1 MESIIGFVEAIVF
14 KSDDTGYTVT
24 KINVNRE
31 TVTAVGVV
39 PFIKDGQQVKLTGEW
54 IVHKQFGK
62 QFKIE
67 EFEEI
72 LPTKV
77 EAIEKYLGAGIIY
90 GIGPVTAKKIVSHFG
105 EETLNVMENN
115 IERLMEVDGIGKK
128 KFTIIYESY
137 IEQKDLKDIMMFFQ
151 SHGVSN
157 NQCLKIYKKF
167 GSNAKEIVSD
177 NPYILCKE
185 ISGIGFKTADKIA
198 MSLGVKADS
207 PFRIKSGIEYVI
219 NGFCLAGNTYMPKEK
234 LIAEACDTLVVDRK
248 IIEENIYNSVV
259 EGRIVSEKVSD
270 EEAVFTLPYYYC
282 ELGITNKIITLGIEN
297 FQTINTDIPNEIEMF
312 EKRYGITLAE
322 SQKDAI
328 INAFVEG
335 IEIIT
340 GGPGTGKTTI
350 IKCIIDIYEKNGM
363 KVLLGAPTGRAAKR
377 MSESTGR
384 EAKTIHRLLEMGVSD
399 DEDDTKSIFNKG
411 ESEPLEADV
420 IIIDEASMIDV
431 TLMHNLLKAIKLGT
445 RIIIVGDVDQLP
457 SVGPGNVL
465 KDLINSGLIKVV
477 RLKEIFRQ
485 GAESLITVNAHR
497 INSGEMPYLNKKGN
511 DFYFIREDDIDA
523 ILQTIIDLI
532 NRRLPKFNQGFDKL
546 RDIQVL
552 TPMRKGTLGVV
563 NLNESIQK
571 VLNPES
577 KYKKEKTIKEM
588 VFREGDKVM
597 QTKNNYSLK
606 WHRISGEGDEDGV
619 GVFNGDMGFIEKID
633 EEEKIVTVVF
643 DDEKRVHYD
652 YVYVDE
658 LELAYAITIHKSQ
671 GSEFK
676 VIIIPAFMGS
686 PFLMNRNLL
695 YTGITRAKKLV
706 VVVGMPKALK
716 YMVSNTQI
724 MERYSALQYRIKDI
738 IDNNI
743 MDK

>member
-1 MESIIGFVEAIVF
+1 METIIGFVEDVVF
-14 KSDDTGYTVT
+14 RSDDTGYTVS
-24 KINVNRE
+24 KINVNKE
-31 TVTAVGVV
+31 TITAVGVV
-39 PFIKDGQQVKLTGEW
+39 PFIKEGQNVKIKGNW
-54 IVHKQFGK
+54 IVHKQFGQ

-72 LPTKV
+72 LPTSV
-77 EAIEKYLGAGIIY
+77 EAIEKYLSAGIIY
-90 GIGPVTAKKIVSHFG
+90 GIGPITAKKIVAHFG
-105 EETLNVMENN
+105 EETFDIMENN
-115 IERLMEVDGIGKK
+115 IERLMEVEGIGQK
-128 KFTIIYESY
+128 KFRIIYESY
-137 IEQKDLKDIMMFFQ
+137 IEQKDLKDIIMFFQ
-151 SHGVSN
+151 AHGVSN

-167 GSNAKEIVSD
+167 GPTAKDIVSD

-198 MSLGVKADS
+198 MSLGIEAES

-219 NGFCLAGNTYMPKEK
+219 NGFCMAGNTYMPKDK
-234 LIAEACDTLVVDRK
+234 LIASACETLVVNPK
-248 IIEENIYNSVV
+248 IVEENIYNSVL
-259 EGRIVSEKVSD
+259 EGRIISENIEGK
-270 EEAVFTLPYYYC
+270 EAVFTLPYYYC
-282 ELGITNKIITLGIEN
+282 ELGITNKIITLGIEK
-297 FQTINTDIPNEIEMF
+297 FQTINTDVPYEIELF
-312 EKRYGITLAE
+312 EKKYNIKLAE
-322 SQKDAI
+322 SQKEAI
-328 INAFVEG
+328 LAAFSEG

-384 EAKTIHRLLEMGVSD
+384 EAKTIHRLLDMGVSS
-399 DEDDTKSIFNKG
+399 DEDDKSLFGKG

-431 TLMHNLLKAIKLGT
+431 LLMHNLLKAIKLGT
-445 RIIIVGDVDQLP
+445 RLIIVGDVDQLP

-465 KDLINSGLIKVV
+465 KDLINSSLIKVV

-511 DFYFIREDDIDA
+511 DTDSIMT
-523 ILQTIIDLI
+523 TIIDLI
-532 NRRLPKFNQGFDKL
+532 NRRLPKFNADWDKL

-552 TPMRKGTLGVV
+552 TPMRKGTLGV
-563 NLNESIQK
+563 LNMNERIQE
-571 VLNPES
+571 VLNPPES
-577 KYKKEKTIKEM
+577 HKKEKKVKEM
-588 VFREGDKVM
+588 VFRECDKVM

-606 WHRISGEGDEDGV
+606 WTRIAGEGEDNGV
-619 GVFNGDMGFIEKID
+619 GVFNGDMGFIESID
-633 EEEKIVTVVF
+633 EEEKIITVIF
-643 DDEKRVHYD
+643 DDERRVKYD
-652 YVYVDE
+652 YVYLDE

-716 YMVSNTQI
+716 YMVSNTKS
-724 MERYSALQYRIKDI
+724 MDRYSSLKYRIQDIIQSDI
-738 IDNNI
+738 ID
-743 MDK
+743 D

>member
-1 MESIIGFVEAIVF
+1 METIIGFVEDVVF
-14 KSDDTGYTVT
+14 RSDDTGYTVS
-24 KINVNRE
+24 KINVNKE
-31 TVTAVGVV
+31 TITAVGVV
-39 PFIKDGQQVKLTGEW
+39 PFIKEGQNVKIKGNW
-54 IVHKQFGK
+54 IVHKQFGQ

-72 LPTKV
+72 LPTSV
-77 EAIEKYLGAGIIY
+77 EAIEKYLSAGIIY
-90 GIGPVTAKKIVSHFG
+90 GIGPITAKKIVAHFG
-105 EETLNVMENN
+105 EETFDIMENN
-115 IERLMEVDGIGKK
+115 IERLMEVEGIGKK
-128 KFTIIYESY
+128 KFRIIYESY
-137 IEQKDLKDIMMFFQ
+137 IEQKDLKDIIMFFQ
-151 SHGVSN
+151 AHGVSN

-167 GSNAKEIVSD
+167 GPTAKDIVSD

-198 MSLGVKADS
+198 MSLGIEAES

-219 NGFCLAGNTYMPKEK
+219 NGFCMAGNTYMPKDK
-234 LIAEACDTLVVDRK
+234 LIASACETLVVNPK
-248 IIEENIYNSVV
+248 IVEENIYNSVL
-259 EGRIVSEKVSD
+259 EGRIISENIEGK
-270 EEAVFTLPYYYC
+270 EAVFTLPYYYC
-282 ELGITNKIITLGIEN
+282 ELGITNKIITLGIEK
-297 FQTINTDIPNEIEMF
+297 FQTINTDVPYEIELF
-312 EKRYGITLAE
+312 EKKYNIKLAE
-322 SQKDAI
+322 SQKEAI
-328 INAFVEG
+328 LAAFSEG

-384 EAKTIHRLLEMGVSD
+384 EAKTIHRLLDMGVSS
-399 DEDDTKSIFNKG
+399 DEDDKSLFGKG

-431 TLMHNLLKAIKLGT
+431 LLMHNLLKAIKLGT
-445 RIIIVGDVDQLP
+445 RLIIVGDVDQLP

-465 KDLINSGLIKVV
+465 KDLINSSLIKVV

-511 DFYFIREDDIDA
+511 DFYFIKEDDTDSIMT
-523 ILQTIIDLI
+523 TIIDLI
-532 NRRLPKFNQGFDKL
+532 NRRLPKFNADWDKL

-552 TPMRKGTLGVV
+552 TPMRKGTLGV
-563 NLNESIQK
+563 LNMNERIQE
-571 VLNPES
+571 VLNPPES
-577 KYKKEKTIKEM
+577 HKKEKKVKEM

-606 WHRISGEGDEDGV
+606 WTRIAGEGEDNGV
-619 GVFNGDMGFIEKID
+619 GVFNGDMGFIESID
-633 EEEKIVTVVF
+633 EEEKIITVIF
-643 DDEKRVHYD
+643 DDERRVKYD
-652 YVYVDE
+652 YVYLDE

-716 YMVSNTQI
+716 YMVSNTKS
-724 MERYSALQYRIKDI
+724 MDRYSSLKYRIQDIIQSDI
-738 IDNNI
+738 ID
-743 MDK
+743 D

>member
-1 MESIIGFVEAIVF
+1 METIIGFVEDVVF
-14 KSDDTGYTVT
+14 RSDDTGYTVS
-24 KINVNRE
+24 KINVNKE
-31 TVTAVGVV
+31 TITAVGVV
-39 PFIKDGQQVKLTGEW
+39 PFIKDGQNVKIKGNW
-54 IVHKQFGK
+54 IVHKQFGQ

-72 LPTKV
+72 LPTSV
-77 EAIEKYLGAGIIY
+77 EAIEKYLSAGIIY
-90 GIGPVTAKKIVSHFG
+90 GIGPITAKKIVAHFG
-105 EETLNVMENN
+105 EETFDIMENN
-115 IERLMEVDGIGKK
+115 IERLMEVEGIGKK
-128 KFTIIYESY
+128 KFRIIYESY
-137 IEQKDLKDIMMFFQ
+137 IEQKDLKDIIMFFQ
-151 SHGVSN
+151 AHGVSN

-167 GSNAKEIVSD
+167 GPSAKDIVSD

-198 MSLGVKADS
+198 MSLGIEVES
-207 PFRIKSGIEYVI
+207 PFRIKSGIEYII
-219 NGFCLAGNTYMPKEK
+219 NGFCMAGNTYMPKDK
-234 LIAEACDTLVVDRK
+234 LITSACETLVVDPK
-248 IIEENIYNSVV
+248 IVEENIYNAVL
-259 EGRIVSEKVSD
+259 EGRIISENIEGK
-270 EEAVFTLPYYYC
+270 EAVFTLPYYYC

-297 FQTINTDIPNEIEMF
+297 FQTINTDVPYEIELF
-312 EKRYGITLAE
+312 EKKYDIKLAE
-322 SQKDAI
+322 SQKEAI
-328 INAFVEG
+328 LAAFSEG

-384 EAKTIHRLLEMGVSD
+384 EAKTIHRLLDMGVSS
-399 DEDDTKSIFNKG
+399 DEDDKSLFGKG

-431 TLMHNLLKAIKLGT
+431 LLMHNLLKAIKLGT
-445 RIIIVGDVDQLP
+445 RLIIVGDVDQLP

-465 KDLINSGLIKVV
+465 KDLINSSLIKVV

-511 DFYFIREDDIDA
+511 DFYFIKEDDTDSIMT
-523 ILQTIIDLI
+523 TIIDLI
-532 NRRLPKFNQGFDKL
+532 NRRLPKFNADWDKL

-552 TPMRKGTLGVV
+552 TPMRKGTLGV
-563 NLNESIQK
+563 LNMNERIQE
-571 VLNPES
+571 VLNPPKS
-577 KYKKEKTIKEM
+577 HKKEKKVKEM

-606 WHRISGEGDEDGV
+606 WTRIAGEGDSKGV
-619 GVFNGDMGFIEKID
+619 GVFNGDMGFIESID
-633 EEEKIVTVVF
+633 EEEKIITVIF
-643 DDEKRVHYD
+643 DDERRVKYD
-652 YVYVDE
+652 YVYLDE

-716 YMVSNTQI
+716 YMVSNTKS
-724 MERYSALQYRIKDI
+724 MDRYSSLKYRIQDI
-738 IDNNI
+738 IQSDI
-743 MDK
+743 MDD